1 LGGNTLS
8 EDEIQQIY
16 NRICESNFSS
26 GTGNVTSAELTPE
39 YIRRITEDIPVSIG
53 NSYKLVIDCGN
64 GAASVAASQLY
75 RALGHDVVELYCEL
89 DGNFPNHHPDP
100 SQPENLQPL
109 IEKVKEVQ
117 ADLGFAFDGD
127 GDRLGVVDSQGNI
140 LWPDHQMMLFAQ
152 DVLSRNQGAEI
163 IFDVKCSNHLKKI
176 IEDSGGKPLMWKT
189 GHSLIKGKM
198 KEANAPLAGEMSGHI
213 FFSER
218 WYGFDDAL
226 YSGARLL
233 EILMNMKANPAEVF
247 AGLPQ
252 SVSTPELKIDM
263 PEADHQVFMK
273 ALEDKMSFD
282 GAEIITIDGFR
293 VEFKDGWGLI
303 RPSNTTPCLVVRFE
317 ADTAESLSTIQGQF
331 KDLLLSIKP
340 ELKLPF

>member
-1 LGGNTLS
+1 
-8 EDEIQQIY
+8 
-16 NRICESNFSS
+16 
-26 GTGNVTSAELTPE
+26 
-39 YIRRITEDIPVSIG
+39 
-53 NSYKLVIDCGN
+53 
-64 GAASVAASQLY
+64 
-75 RALGHDVVELYCEL
+75 
-89 DGNFPNHHPDP
+89 
-100 SQPENLQPL
+100 
-109 IEKVKEVQ
+109 
-117 ADLGFAFDGD
+117 
-127 GDRLGVVDSQGNI
+127 
-140 LWPDHQMMLFAQ
+140 MMLFAQ

-176 IEDSGGKPLMWKT
+176 IEECGGKPLMWKT

-263 PEADHQVFMK
+263 PEADHQTFMN
-273 ALEDKMSFD
+273 ALEDKISFD

-317 ADTAESLSTIQGQF
+317 ADTAESLSRIQGQF
-331 KDLLLSIKP
+331 KDLLLAIKP